1 MKPYDRNYF
10 IKRGTF
16 FPLFKALIFTLFIKA
31 FLRPKTLLDVGC
43 ALGEVVRF
51 TSRLGI
57 RSKGVDISQAAV
69 SQINSSLNSRCRIGS
84 ILNLPFKDK
93 MFDVVSCLALL
104 EHIPEK
110 DTKEA
115 LKELLRVSQKYVL
128 LQICVK
134 DNPFEQDHY
143 LLDQTHVNVRQ
154 SNWWIET
161 FNDLGLKFKTI
172 SRTGVFLLYTTLL

>member
-1 MKPYDRNYF
+1 MKPYDKDYF

-16 FPLFKALIFTLFIKA
+16 FPLLKALIFSLFIKA
-31 FLRPKTLLDVGC
+31 FLGPKTLLDVGC
-43 ALGEVVRF
+43 ALGELVWF

-69 SQINSSLNSRCRIGS
+69 SQINSSLNSHCRIGT
-84 ILNLPFKDK
+84 ILNLPFQDNR
-93 MFDVVSCLALL
+93 FDVVSCLALL

-110 DTKEA
+110 DIKEA

-134 DNPFEQDHY
+134 DNPLEQDHY
-143 LLDQTHVNVRQ
+143 LLDQTHVNVQ
-154 SNWWIET
+154 KSNWWIGI
-161 FNDLGLKFKTI
+161 FNNLGLKFKTI
-172 SRTGVFLLYTTLL
+172 SRTGVFLLYKDH